1 MIEVKNGNLATKNT
15 LQLIHLCEK
24 LNAESKVNHAGNSVL
39 KNKNK
44 NHFLYHLKRRKLCYL
59 PDISSQCLF
68 DLHLQVRQPLLDKSL
83 KFFEEVRVQYQLLVK
98 CLSQLFEVLEAFVDT
113 SKSGSG
119 QLDWLLH
126 LFSLERKSN
135 VTHFSLVSIV
145 RHPRFLFRHSLSG
158 GQFLPKCY
166 INKQVSNS
174 MKLYNIKIQINSHGW

>member
-15 LQLIHLCEK
+15 FQLIHLCEK
-24 LNAESKVNHAGNSVL
+24 LNAESKVNQTGNSVL
-39 KNKNK
+39 KNKN
-44 NHFLYHLKRRKLCYL
+44 NFLYYLQRLELCHL
-59 PDISSQCLF
+59 PDISSQCSL

-83 KFFEEVRVQYQLLVK
+83 KSFEEVRVQYQLLVK

-119 QLDWLLH
+119 QLQLDWLLH

-145 RHPRFLFRHSLSG
+145 RHPRFLF
-158 GQFLPKCY
+158 
-166 INKQVSNS
+166 
-174 MKLYNIKIQINSHGW
+174 